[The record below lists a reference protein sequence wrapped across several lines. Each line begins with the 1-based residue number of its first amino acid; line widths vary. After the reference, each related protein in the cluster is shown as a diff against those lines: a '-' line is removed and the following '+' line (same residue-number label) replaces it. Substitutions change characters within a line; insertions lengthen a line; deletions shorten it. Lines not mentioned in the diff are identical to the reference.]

1 MGIFSSIFGKS
12 GQTQEGKFDILRD
25 DGLRAMQMGELPYAE
40 KCFRAALELREDLHT
55 ESFLAEVYLRMN
67 NSEQALPL
75 LQKLASSSE
84 SNAEVKLLLAQTLG
98 KLERY
103 DEERDVCREL
113 IEADN
118 QEPRALY
125 LMAEAE
131 YGLKELIPAVAHL
144 TQCLALRED
153 HARARLMRAK
163 VLCDMQQWTDALA
176 DVDALLATDATDVD
190 CRLLRA
196 KLYIWLKRNDD
207 AIADLREVLNQNPF
221 CDDAILLLGE
231 CYERNSQWQE
241 ALAVYNEAIEQRDN
255 FALAYKARGQVKYHL
270 NDAKGA
276 AEDLKKA
283 LTLSPEV
290 EASIDGEFTT
300 IENEMKDRY
309 KSLNPYGF

>member
-1 MGIFSSIFGKS
+1 
-12 GQTQEGKFDILRD
+12 
-25 DGLRAMQMGELPYAE
+25 
-40 KCFRAALELREDLHT
+40 
-55 ESFLAEVYLRMN
+55 
-67 NSEQALPL
+67 
-75 LQKLASSSE
+75 
-84 SNAEVKLLLAQTLG
+84 
-98 KLERY
+98 
-103 DEERDVCREL
+103 
-113 IEADN
+113 
-118 QEPRALY
+118 
-125 LMAEAE
+125 
-131 YGLKELIPAVAHL
+131 
-144 TQCLALRED
+144 
-153 HARARLMRAK
+153 MRAK